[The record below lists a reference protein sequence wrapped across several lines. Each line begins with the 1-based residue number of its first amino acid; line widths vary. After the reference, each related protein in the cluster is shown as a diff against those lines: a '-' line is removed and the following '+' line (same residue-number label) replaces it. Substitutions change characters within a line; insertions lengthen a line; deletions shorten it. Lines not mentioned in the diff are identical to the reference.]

1 MNVIIK
7 ILVIELIGTAW
18 YFKSPLT
25 YGNLSNYQQ
34 TNHTHTPKKKKE
46 EEEEEEA
53 INVIG
58 ANCQIN
64 KIIYFLILLFFCVYK
79 LTHGKICN

>member
-1 MNVIIK
+1 MVIY
-7 ILVIELIGTAW
+7 LIIN
-18 YFKSPLT
+18 K
-25 YGNLSNYQQ
+25 Q
-34 TNHTHTPKKKKE
+34 TTNTHQKKKKEEE

>member
-1 MNVIIK
+1 MVIY
-7 ILVIELIGTAW
+7 LIIN
-18 YFKSPLT
+18 K
-25 YGNLSNYQQ
+25 Q
-34 TNHTHTPKKKKE
+34 TTNTHQKKKKKEE

>member
-1 MNVIIK
+1 MVIY
-7 ILVIELIGTAW
+7 LIIN
-18 YFKSPLT
+18 K
-25 YGNLSNYQQ
+25 Q
-34 TNHTHTPKKKKE
+34 TTHTHQKKKK
-46 EEEEEEA
+46 EEEEEA

>member
-1 MNVIIK
+1 MVIY
-7 ILVIELIGTAW
+7 LIIN
-18 YFKSPLT
+18 K
-25 YGNLSNYQQ
+25 Q
-34 TNHTHTPKKKKE
+34 TTHTHQKKK

>member
-1 MNVIIK
+1 MVIY
-7 ILVIELIGTAW
+7 LIIN
-18 YFKSPLT
+18 K
-25 YGNLSNYQQ
+25 Q
-34 TNHTHTPKKKKE
+34 TTHPPKKKKEE

>member
-1 MNVIIK
+1 MVIY
-7 ILVIELIGTAW
+7 LIIN
-18 YFKSPLT
+18 K
-25 YGNLSNYQQ
+25 Q
-34 TNHTHTPKKKKE
+34 TTNTHPKKKKKE
-46 EEEEEEA
+46 EEEEEEDDDA

>member
-1 MNVIIK
+1 MVIY
-7 ILVIELIGTAW
+7 LIIN
-18 YFKSPLT
+18 K
-25 YGNLSNYQQ
+25 Q
-34 TNHTHTPKKKKE
+34 TTHTPKKKKKQKE

>member
-1 MNVIIK
+1 MVIY
-7 ILVIELIGTAW
+7 LIIN
-18 YFKSPLT
+18 K
-25 YGNLSNYQQ
+25 Q
-34 TNHTHTPKKKKE
+34 TTNTHPKKKKK
-46 EEEEEEA
+46 EEEEEA

>member
-1 MNVIIK
+1 MVIY
-7 ILVIELIGTAW
+7 LIIN
-18 YFKSPLT
+18 K
-25 YGNLSNYQQ
+25 Q
-34 TNHTHTPKKKKE
+34 TTNTHPKKKKKEE